1 MRIGNHR
8 KREPRTGGD
17 QLYKRQ
23 STNLPREEGLT
34 EIGRKS
40 TQNVNEDFNS
50 DKGVGYKKRCVNP
63 YKKRLKINNE

>member
-17 QLYKRQ
+17 QLYKGQ
-23 STNLPREEGLT
+23 STNLPREGLT

-40 TQNVNEDFNS
+40 T
-50 DKGVGYKKRCVNP
+50 
-63 YKKRLKINNE
+63 